1 MSVNQCYFYDY
12 VWQLFSR
19 IRLNLSGTINEKM
32 ESTWEV
38 TYERISNEKTVTGKK
53 LPERHLSSVVSLF
66 INYKLQ
72 MAL

>member
-1 MSVNQCYFYDY
+1 MSVNQCYFDDY
-12 VWQLFSR
+12 IWQLFPS

-32 ESTWEV
+32 ELNWEV
-38 TYERISNEKTVTGKK
+38 TYVHISNEKTVTGKK
-53 LPERHLSSVVSLF
+53 LPERHLSSVVSLL